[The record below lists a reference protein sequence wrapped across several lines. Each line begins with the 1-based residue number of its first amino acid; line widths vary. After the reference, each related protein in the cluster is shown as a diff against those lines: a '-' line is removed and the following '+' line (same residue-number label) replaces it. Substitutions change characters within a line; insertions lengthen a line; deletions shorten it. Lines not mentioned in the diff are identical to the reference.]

1 MSGYDR
7 GVTTISDV
15 RARSRA
21 EARAVVLDAA
31 REVAITQ
38 GWRAVRMGDLANRV
52 GVSRQALHQEFGAKG
67 QLGAALL
74 HREIDELVAG
84 FATALADH
92 PSDVRTAFR
101 DAAAFALTAIDGDP
115 LLQTVISGRGDETL
129 LALLTSRGDWLILR
143 VAEVIREWATAEFT
157 ELSPDR
163 VATMAEPLA
172 RLALSNAVAPTAAID
187 EAAESLAEV
196 ACLLLGVGGGSIR

>member
-1 MSGYDR
+1 M
-7 GVTTISDV
+7 TTIIDV

-31 REVAITQ
+31 RDLAVTQ

-52 GVSRQALHQEFGAKG
+52 GVSRQALHQEFGSKG

-74 HREIDELVAG
+74 HREADELVEG

-92 PSDVRTAFR
+92 PADVRTAFR
-101 DAAAFALTAIDGDP
+101 DAAAFALSAIDGDP
-115 LLQTVISGRGDETL
+115 LLQTVIGGRGDETL

-143 VAEVIREWATAEFT
+143 VAEVIREWATAEFA
-157 ELSPDR
+157 ELSPAR
-163 VATMAEPLA
+163 VETMAEPLA
-172 RLALSNAVAPTAAID
+172 RLALSTAVAPTVSIE
-187 EAAESLAEV
+187 EAAESLAHV
-196 ACLLLGVGGGSIR
+196 ACVLLGVDDREEAV